1 MLAFLVLAG
10 SDTHHHQYHSN
21 TTEEVRSMARK
32 KVGYLYDPI
41 YLKHDTGP
49 GHPESAAR
57 LKAIEKA
64 VAPIKPSLKIL
75 EPIAVSDSILEMIH
89 TPEEIE
95 LVKAASEAGRAID
108 PDTVCSHDS
117 YLAAKTAVG
126 AGVVAIDAIKK
137 GQIDRA
143 FCAVRPP
150 GHHATPTTAMG
161 FCLFNTVAI
170 TARYAQKQG
179 YRKVMIVDF
188 DVHHGNGTQDAF
200 WTDDTVYYFGS
211 HQAFIFPGSGS
222 ESEIGAGK
230 GKGYTSNHPMMP
242 DSGDK
247 EVLEIYRD
255 ELPDSIAFFKPDI
268 LLVSAGYDLHE
279 SDPLASL
286 HVTTEG
292 IRKMVHVLLDEA
304 GGIPSVFFLEG
315 GYHVD
320 ALGENVK
327 VTIEEMRT

>member
-1 MLAFLVLAG
+1 MK
-10 SDTHHHQYHSN
+10 N
-21 TTEEVRSMARK
+21 RNEKR
-32 KVGYLYDPI
+32 KVGYLYDPV

-57 LKAIEKA
+57 LKAIEEA
-64 VAPIKPSLKIL
+64 VAPMKRSLVEIQ
-75 EPIAVSDSILEMIH
+75 PIAVSESILRLIH
-89 TPEEIE
+89 TQEEIDRVRE
-95 LVKAASEAGRAID
+95 ASEAGRAVD
-108 PDTVCSHDS
+108 PDTVCSLDS
-117 YLAAKTAVG
+117 YRAAVTAVG
-126 AGVVAIDAIKK
+126 AGITAVDAIKRGK
-137 GQIDRA
+137 IERA

-150 GHHATPTTAMG
+150 GHHATPTQPMG
-161 FCLFNTVAI
+161 FCLFNNIAI
-170 TARYAQKQG
+170 AARYAQAQG
-179 YRKVMIVDF
+179 HQRVMIVDF

-200 WTDDTVYYFGS
+200 WTDDTVFYFGS

-247 EVLEIYRD
+247 EVLEIYTQ
-255 ELPDSIAFFKPDI
+255 ELPKAFVFFKPDI

-292 IRKMVHVLLDEA
+292 IRKIVRNILDQA
-304 GGIPSVFFLEG
+304 DIPSVFFLEG
-315 GYHVD
+315 GYSVE
-320 ALGENVK
+320 ALGKNVR
-327 VTIEEMRT
+327 VTLEEMLK